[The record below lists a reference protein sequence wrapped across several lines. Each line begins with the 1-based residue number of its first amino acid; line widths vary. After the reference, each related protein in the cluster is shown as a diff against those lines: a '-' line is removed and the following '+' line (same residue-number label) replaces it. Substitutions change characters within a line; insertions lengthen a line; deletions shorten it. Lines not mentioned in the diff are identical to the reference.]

1 MRRASSAMAGTAA
14 LFCAAAYAAPARTAV
29 CIIAPPPGTSSS
41 NEVKGTIT
49 FTQKVGSK
57 GVAIRVR
64 VSGLSPNSVHGFH
77 IHALGDL
84 TQGCVS
90 AGGHFNPSNKN
101 HGGPLDAE
109 RHAGDLGNVAADGN
123 GIIDETLSDS
133 VITLDGAS
141 DFSVVGRSVVLHADA
156 VRIFPKLLAHPS
168 PCREAKNCNLSF

>member
-1 MRRASSAMAGTAA
+1 MAGTAA

-29 CIIAPPPGTSSS
+29 CIIAPPPGASST
-41 NEVKGTIT
+41 EVKGTIT
-49 FTQKVGSK
+49 FTQKNGSK

-90 AGGHFNPSNKN
+90 AGGHFNPLNKN

-133 VITLDGAS
+133 IITLDGAS
-141 DFSVVGRSVVLHADA
+141 EFSVIGRSVVLHADA
-156 VRIFPKLLAHPS
+156 VRIP
-168 PCREAKNCNLSF
+168 PCAEPEPTQAKITTSAITPLYLFL